1 MKTVAVIGAGIFGLE
16 SAIQLAKAGYEV
28 SLFERKGDVLQE
40 GTANSLLRLHQGLH
54 YPRDLETA
62 IQSREGYVEF
72 LERFPD
78 CVNMNFDNYYA
89 IARSE
94 SKIGSRGLVDF
105 SVNAGI
111 VVERTDLSILA
122 NIGVDTD
129 LLESAW
135 VCTEGV
141 IDIDLVRE
149 QYVKEILEYD
159 VKLRLNN
166 EVVSADYLDSQ
177 WILRTGIKEKEHGP
191 FRFVVRASYGLDRI
205 SSNMKSITNRSYE
218 FHKTFALEV
227 KVPLSK
233 FGLTIIDG
241 DFLTVL
247 PKGFDE
253 SFLIYGPNPSVIAKH
268 IGPHYP
274 IDWDDER
281 NFNFVMHEK
290 QLIERFQNY
299 FRNLS
304 DIEVIRQLKTVRSI
318 QPNMSKTDRRLSKAT
333 VIEHN
338 FIDIWSGKI
347 DHCVGV
353 AKEVIEIVAMS

>member
-1 MKTVAVIGAGIFGLE
+1 MKRVAVIGAGIFGLE
-16 SAIQLAKAGYEV
+16 TAIQLAKEGYEV
-28 SLFERKGDVLQE
+28 LLFERKGDVLQE

-62 IQSREGYVEF
+62 IQSREGYVGF
-72 LERFPD
+72 LDRFPD
-78 CVNMNFDNYYA
+78 CVNVHFDNYYA
-89 IARSE
+89 IARSK
-94 SKIGSRGLVDF
+94 SKIGSKGLVDF

-111 VVERTDLSILA
+111 VVERVDLSILA

-129 LLESAW
+129 LLDSAW

-149 QYVKEILEYD
+149 QYVKEILEFD
-159 VKLRLNN
+159 VQLILNA
-166 EVVSADYLDSQ
+166 EVVSADYCDSQ
-177 WILRTGIKEKEHGP
+177 WILRTGIKEYGP
-191 FRFVVRASYGLDRI
+191 FQFVVRASYGLDRI
-205 SSNMKSITNRSYE
+205 SSNMKSISNRLYE

-227 KVPLSK
+227 KAPLSK

-241 DFLTVL
+241 DFLSVL

-253 SFLIYGPNPSVIAKH
+253 SFLIYGPNPSVIARH
-268 IGPHYP
+268 IGSHYP

-281 NFNFVMHEK
+281 NFDFVLHEK
-290 QLIERFQNY
+290 KLIERFQYY
-299 FRNLS
+299 FRDLS

-318 QPNMSKTDRRLSKAT
+318 QPNMSKIDRRLSKAT
-333 VIEHN
+333 LIEHN

-353 AKEVIEIVAMS
+353 AKEVSQIMAKS